1 MSKKGDR
8 VAQVV
13 RCHSWLHV
21 FTIFM
26 LCGSLIAN
34 VVILDYLL
42 DKSNKVSTVYNS
54 LRLIL

>member
-1 MSKKGDR
+1 MGEKGDR

-13 RCHSWLHV
+13 RCHSWLHG

-34 VVILDYLL
+34 VVILNYLL
-42 DKSNKVSTVYNS
+42 DKSNKVSIVYNS
-54 LRLIL
+54 MRIIL